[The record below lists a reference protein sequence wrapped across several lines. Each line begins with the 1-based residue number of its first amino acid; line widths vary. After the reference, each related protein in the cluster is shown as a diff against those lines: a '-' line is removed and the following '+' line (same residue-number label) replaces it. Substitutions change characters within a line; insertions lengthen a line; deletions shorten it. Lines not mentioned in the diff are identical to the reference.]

1 MDKKILDTRKA
12 NMIFNKNGN
21 GFDTTRIT
29 IPVTWAKKI
38 GFTRENKSCILILN
52 NDDEIIIR
60 KEFKD

>member
-29 IPVTWAKKI
+29 IPVTWAKKN
-38 GFTRENKSCILILN
+38 RLYK
-52 NDDEIIIR
+52 R
-60 KEFKD
+60 K